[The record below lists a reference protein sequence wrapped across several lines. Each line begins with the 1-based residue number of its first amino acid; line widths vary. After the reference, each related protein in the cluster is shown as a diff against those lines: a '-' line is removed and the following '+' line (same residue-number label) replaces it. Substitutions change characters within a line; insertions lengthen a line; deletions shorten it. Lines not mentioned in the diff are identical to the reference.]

1 MLLTKKLQQIL
12 FISIPILF
20 ISCKSNSHNKSEIE
34 SAMKLYD
41 RLLLKMD
48 ADSISMLYTPDGI
61 LADKVGRDSIKFF
74 LSSFKDVRVL
84 SQSSVTSSID
94 IINDTAIQKGT
105 YTQTDLISEKDT
117 IKVKGEYVARWQWYQ
132 STRWLMKQ
140 MTTKPIN

>member
-1 MLLTKKLQQIL
+1 MLLTKKNLHIL
-12 FISIPILF
+12 LISISILF
-20 ISCKSNSHNKSEIE
+20 ISCNSYSHNKSEIE

-61 LADKVGRDSIKFF
+61 LADKVGRDSIRKF

-84 SQSSVTSSID
+84 SQSSITRSID
-94 IINDTAIQKGT
+94 IANDTAIQKGT
-105 YTQTDLISEKDT
+105 YSQTDLISEKDT
-117 IKVKGEYVARWQWYQ
+117 IKVKGEYVATWHWFR
-132 STRWLMKQ
+132 SEGWLMKQ